1 MEMTKRKEQTSVC
14 MRSDYKKKKDLTQGL
29 AAVVR
34 SKKWI
39 NILWRI
45 FTPYSKQIIS
55 QEKKKVKSRD
65 EIIEDILEV
74 IDVVEK
80 WRRILLCAAFAAC
93 ATVFIMCVGVIVQMF
108 LR

>member
-1 MEMTKRKEQTSVC
+1 MEITKRKGSTYACQPTV
-14 MRSDYKKKKDLTQGL
+14 KP
-29 AAVVR
+29 
-34 SKKWI
+34 KKWI

-108 LR
+108 LN